1 MGVDVR
7 RAAALGRI
15 GSGPKSGRNNVTLAE
30 GASTRSPGLAVL
42 YSILPVIAAFALFQF
57 LTLPPLPR
65 PFEICDLRQDQS
77 NRSNTLSTTSAAR
90 SPMRLIK
97 AFTRIESAVRRRI
110 VDFVQEIVADDGE

>member
-42 YSILPVIAAFALFQF
+42 YSILPIIAAFALFSF
-57 LTLPPLPR
+57 SPCHPYR
-65 PFEICDLRQDQS
+65 GHSKFAIFDK
-77 NRSNTLSTTSAAR
+77 TSPIGAM
-90 SPMRLIK
+90 PIK
-97 AFTRIESAVRRRI
+97 SFPVR
-110 VDFVQEIVADDGE
+110 